1 MNYLDAKI
9 LIVDDQ
15 EPNALLLKKILKSRK
30 YSQIDVLMDSREVS
44 GYINHT
50 IPDLILLDLKMP
62 FMDGFQVVEQISSV
76 LEENFVQVIMISAQD
91 DHTHKLKALDMGI
104 MDFIGKPFDNVEV
117 VLRVNKAIELKK
129 LHEALKQKNQVLQ
142 CEVDEKDQMLLDMQY
157 ELIDKLMLSAEFRD
171 QTTGNHISR
180 IGCFARH
187 LAKLCGL
194 SDRSANLIFHASK
207 LHDIG
212 KIGIPDEVLL
222 KPGALNE
229 NEMKIMKE
237 HTTKGAKI
245 LSGSKSEILSYA
257 EKIALNHH
265 ERWDGQGYPNGIR
278 GEEIDIYSRIT
289 SICDVYDALHSS
301 RPYKEIWENK
311 AIIDELNRLAGSALD
326 PVLTK
331 IFIDH
336 IDDFYQIQ
344 SEVEGCS

>member
-1 MNYLDAKI
+1 MNYFDAKI

-15 EPNALLLKKILKSRK
+15 EPNALLLKKILLSKK
-30 YSQIDVLMDSREVS
+30 YNQIDVLMDSREVS

-62 FMDGFQVVEQISSV
+62 FMDGFQVVEQLSSV

-91 DHTHKLKALDMGI
+91 DHTNKLKALDLGV

-129 LHEALKQKNQVLQ
+129 LHEALKEKNQCLQ
-142 CEVDEKDQMLLDMQY
+142 YEVDEKDQMLLDMQY

-194 SDRSANLIFHASK
+194 SDRNANLIFHASK

-212 KIGIPDEVLL
+212 KIGIPDDVLL
-222 KPGALNE
+222 KPCALNAD
-229 NEMKIMKE
+229 EMSIMKE
-237 HTTKGAKI
+237 HTIKGAKI
-245 LSGSKSEILSYA
+245 LSGSKSEILLCA

-289 SICDVYDALHSS
+289 SICDVFDALNST
-301 RPYKEIWENK
+301 RPYKEKWERE
-311 AIIDELNRLAGSALD
+311 AIIDELGRLVGSALD

-331 IFIDH
+331 IFIDN

>member
-1 MNYLDAKI
+1 
-9 LIVDDQ
+9 
-15 EPNALLLKKILKSRK
+15 
-30 YSQIDVLMDSREVS
+30 
-44 GYINHT
+44 
-50 IPDLILLDLKMP
+50 
-62 FMDGFQVVEQISSV
+62 
-76 LEENFVQVIMISAQD
+76 
-91 DHTHKLKALDMGI
+91 
-104 MDFIGKPFDNVEV
+104 
-117 VLRVNKAIELKK
+117 
-129 LHEALKQKNQVLQ
+129 
-142 CEVDEKDQMLLDMQY
+142 
-157 ELIDKLMLSAEFRD
+157 MLSAEFRD